1 MSDLKQ
7 QLVPGQTVKKR
18 LKRGAIPS
26 LFSFG
31 PQQNKS
37 RRTSERRVEQR
48 YIDEG
53 RDEVS
58 WKTFKIFVSYSLM
71 VICKLRVL

>member
-7 QLVPGQTVKKR
+7 QLMSGQTVKKR

-37 RRTSERRVEQR
+37 RRTSDRRVEQR

-58 WKTFKIFVSYSLM
+58 WKTFKLFVTNSLYM
-71 VICKLRVL
+71 VICKVR

>member
-1 MSDLKQ
+1 MSDLKH
-7 QLVPGQTVKKR
+7 QLMPGQTVKKR

-37 RRTSERRVEQR
+37 RRRSERCVEQR

-58 WKTFKIFVSYSLM
+58 WKTFKIFVSISLYM
-71 VICKLRVL
+71 VLDRVF